1 MILFGAIGINYNL
14 LSMLAIPFGV
24 LILIAKDTIS
34 LNLDNGTY
42 SVGMSVFNKTIYR
55 WTPLPKIEYVSIFPT
70 QLTQRINSAR
80 TGHGSTI
87 GYTHLRINLIYGRN
101 RRLHV
106 YSSKTLED
114 VKQKA
119 LYFGERLNVGVYD
132 CTGSENVWIRH
143 KVEEHT

>member
-1 MILFGAIGINYNL
+1 MLGLKYDLLSVLGIPLGLLILF
-14 LSMLAIPFGV
+14 S
-24 LILIAKDTIS
+24 KETIS
-34 LNLDNGTY
+34 IYRNNRTY
-42 SVGMSVFNKTIYR
+42 SLGLSVLDKAIYR
-55 WTPLPKIEYVSIFPT
+55 WKSLPAIEYVSIFPT

-87 GYTHLRINLIYGRN
+87 RYTHLRINLIYGRN

-132 CTGSENVWIRH
+132 CTGSENVWIR
-143 KVEEHT
+143 